1 MDREVIFLNIKR
13 LWAKLTRNFRA
24 SLGGCP
30 APALVVGAGVCMLLG
45 ASVRGVCGSPYQNG
59 MMLPFGHLLPPVWL
73 MTLLWMLSY
82 ALLGAAFARVMCD
95 RRCDVPTEMVKYR
108 GGMTYLAMLLLG
120 FLWYPVF
127 FCAGRVFVAALIV
140 LGVLVLC
147 LVTALRYLRAFFGVS
162 LVLFAHAIFLA
173 WLFLVNLGAALGV

>member
-1 MDREVIFLNIKR
+1 MNIKR
-13 LWAKLTRNFRA
+13 LWGNMTRYFRA

-30 APALVVGAGVCMLLG
+30 AVALVVGAGVCMLLG

-59 MMLPFGHLLPPVWL
+59 MMLSFGHLLPPVWL

-82 ALLGAAFARVMCD
+82 ALLGAGFARVLGD
-95 RRCDVPTEMVKYR
+95 RRCDVPTELVKYR

-127 FCAGRVFVAALIV
+127 FCAGRVFAAALIA

-147 LVTALRYLRAFFGVS
+147 LVTAWRYRRAFLAVS
-162 LVLFAHAIFLA
+162 VVLLAHAVFVA
-173 WLFLVNLGAALGV
+173 WLLLINLGAALGA